1 MRSPRRPGVR
11 APRLAALSACA
22 AQCLSLAVLCLA
34 LAACSSG
41 ASNGSSGQARS
52 GKAARS
58 SAPASPAQPATGPA
72 AAAAV
77 KAMWQTFF
85 NGAVPI
91 PRRLDLLQDGQQFAS
106 FVHSQAKTSLG
117 ALVLAASGKVS
128 AVRLQPPDHASV
140 TYSILLGGKTVAK
153 NLSGTAV
160 YITGRWQVA
169 VTTFCA
175 LVHVAYGKKSNLIP
189 APCRS

>member
-1 MRSPRRPGVR
+1 MR
-11 APRLAALSACA
+11 AQRLAALSARA

-128 AVRLQPPDHASV
+128 AVSLQPPDHASV
-140 TYSILLGGKTVAK
+140 TYSILLGSKTVAK